1 MEELDKEVKKL
12 REDLQTLQK
21 EKEKSDSGKVYSA
34 RSHTGTCI
42 AFTSHS
48 GIYQALT
55 SQTWEYNSQVGSMLF
70 LSQTISGIP
79 VRIRFILLTCPTN
92 LRKVYNYT
100 LIKNKV

>member
-21 EKEKSDSGKVYSA
+21 EKEKSDSGKLYSA

-48 GIYQALT
+48 
-55 SQTWEYNSQVGSMLF
+55 EYN
-70 LSQTISGIP
+70 
-79 VRIRFILLTCPTN
+79 
-92 LRKVYNYT
+92 KH
-100 LIKNKV
+100 